1 MFGLIT
7 ARRHRAELAA
17 ARAEA
22 NRQRARAVKAEK
34 AEATAKFNRGQVL
47 AQNAE
52 LHTANARLEGRNKAL
67 GDRLLEA
74 QVAAG
79 FNPVAARRRG
89 RADRPSPAGCRRRA
103 RRGEGG
109 AEACRPVAEAVRR
122 SGRSDPWTPSGQ
134 CALAARLQGRAGQAG
149 VAVTERLHAGIA
161 VLTACFVVA
170 ALAIRGALTPV
181 RETGLY
187 ADGDVTVETP
197 LAALPCD

>member
-34 AEATAKFNRGQVL
+34 AEATANFNRGQVL

-74 QVAAG
+74 QVASG
-79 FNPVAARRRG
+79 FNPVAARRTAERIATLQKAAAEG
-89 RADRPSPAGCRRRA
+89 RAEARA
-103 RRGEGG
+103 ERKR
-109 AEACRPVAEAVRR
+109 ADQLQKQFDEAV
-122 SGRSDPWTPSGQ
+122 G
-134 CALAARLQGRAGQAG
+134 
-149 VAVTERLHAGIA
+149 
-161 VLTACFVVA
+161 
-170 ALAIRGALTPV
+170 LTPGRPRDSAPWQPGYV
-181 RETGLY
+181 
-187 ADGDVTVETP
+187 APKPDKAVSP
-197 LAALPCD
+197 